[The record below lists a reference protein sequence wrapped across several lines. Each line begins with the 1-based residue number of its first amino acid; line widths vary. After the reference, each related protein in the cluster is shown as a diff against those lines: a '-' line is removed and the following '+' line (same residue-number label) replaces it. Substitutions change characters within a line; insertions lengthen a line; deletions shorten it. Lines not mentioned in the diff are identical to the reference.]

1 MSKILL
7 AKDIKRWKEQDANRH
22 FDYITG
28 LPIKKVVLDHSHK
41 TGELRG
47 TLDNQSNQFLG
58 KIESAYTRFI
68 GYQENA
74 LELSYILH
82 NVINYLS
89 SEPSDI
95 LHPSYVN
102 ILIKR
107 FSRYTKKKQVLI
119 LYKEGV
125 VDKSAK
131 LLQKK
136 ELTKIYRK
144 WLYREEN
151 IYKF

>member
-1 MSKILL
+1 MYKILL
-7 AKDIKRWKEQDANRH
+7 QKDIKPWKEQDANRH
-22 FDYITG
+22 YDYITG
-28 LPIKKVVLDHSHK
+28 LPMKRPVLDHDHK
-41 TGELRG
+41 TGKLRG

-68 GYQENA
+68 GYQKDA
-74 LELSYILH
+74 PELYMVLQ
-82 NVINYLS
+82 NVIHYLS
-89 SEPSDI
+89 FKPYEI

-102 ILIKR
+102 ILIRR
-107 FSRYTKKKQVLI
+107 FSRYTKKEQVLI
-119 LYKEGV
+119 LYKAGV

-144 WLYREEN
+144 WLFREEN